1 MRRTFA
7 KCKPAGAGGKGGDPV
22 SVKKEDLVR
31 WIGGLEALKDDVP
44 EIMSQI
50 AVGEGQ
56 YAVKQA
62 RLICKNDSPDIVNTG
77 DYRRNWKSDKTAR
90 RSGKRYIVRFY
101 NPLEYAGHLEH
112 GFRSHFV
119 PGHWEGNTFVYN
131 RDDPEG
137 GMFVG
142 PKGGYVR
149 GHFTMKRAVK
159 KTKDTQQARVSRK
172 ITREIN
178 KRMKK

>member
-1 MRRTFA
+1 M
-7 KCKPAGAGGKGGDPV
+7 
-22 SVKKEDLVR
+22 SVNKNELVQ
-31 WIGGLEALKDDVP
+31 WIGQLETLKGDVP
-44 EIMSQI
+44 EIMGKI
-50 AVGEGQ
+50 AVGEGV

-77 DYRRNWKSDKTAR
+77 DYRRNWKSDRRAR
-90 RSGKRYIVRFY
+90 RSGKKYIVRFY
-101 NPLEYAGHLEH
+101 NPLDYAGHLEH

-119 PGHWEGNTFVYN
+119 PGHWEGFTFVYN

-149 GHFTMKRAVK
+149 GHFTMKRAAK

-178 KRMKK
+178 KLLK

>member
-1 MRRTFA
+1 M
-7 KCKPAGAGGKGGDPV
+7 G
-22 SVKKEDLVR
+22 VKKEDLVR
-31 WIGGLEALKDDVP
+31 WIGGLETLKDDVP

-56 YAVKQA
+56 YAVRKA

-101 NPLEYAGHLEH
+101 NPLDYASHLEH

-149 GHFTMKRAVK
+149 GHFTMKRAAK
-159 KTKDTQQARVSRK
+159 LTKDTQQARVSRK

-178 KRMKK
+178 KRMKTK

>member
-1 MRRTFA
+1 M
-7 KCKPAGAGGKGGDPV
+7 
-22 SVKKEDLVR
+22 SVKKNDLVQF
-31 WIGGLEALKDDVP
+31 IGGLQTLTDEVP
-44 EIMSQI
+44 EIMSKI
-50 AVGEGQ
+50 AVGEGV

-62 RLICKNDSPDIVNTG
+62 RLICTNDSPDIVNTG
-77 DYRRNWKSDKTAR
+77 DYRWNWKSDQTAKRAGR
-90 RSGKRYIVRFY
+90 RFIVRFY
-101 NPLEYAGHLEH
+101 NPLDYAGHLEH

-119 PGHWEGNTFVYN
+119 PGHWEGHTFVYN

-149 GHFTMKRAVK
+149 GRYTMKRAVK
-159 KTKDTQQARVSRK
+159 RTLDTQQARVSRK

-178 KRMKK
+178 NRMK